1 MKSWQTSLQVLKDGN
16 QRFIQQKINPV
27 SHHNLQDWVG
37 GQHPYAVVLCC
48 SVSRVSPD
56 IIFDCSLGDIF
67 IVQNA
72 GNVCDTSV
80 MGSIQYAIQF

>member
-56 IIFDCSLGDIF
+56 IILFLIAVWVIF
-67 IVQNA
+67 LLFRML
-72 GNVCDTSV
+72 V
-80 MGSIQYAIQF
+80 MFAIPL